1 MISRI
6 FTDRR
11 RLAVLRRV
19 DRPAAVLIAI
29 LQAVVAAI
37 GWFAVEPVVFAITI
51 AAQLAL
57 GGLAAAYVIGPARP
71 DSGLARYAMPAVAGI
86 AATVFGRLIPG
97 GVSVLLVP
105 ILAVLL
111 WSVTYLELR
120 LARGTGGRTIQSLLL
135 TGIVFTGAWGLLG
148 YFDPQTWPT
157 PLLLLAILTVPLAI
171 RAAEA
176 RGALGAEAVGQALL
190 HVLVVFQIGLAVS
203 LLNVQLQLTSAI
215 IALAFYTWG
224 GAVDALRGDAS
235 GRAVAAEF
243 GSLMLIGLVTGL
255 LLHRPL

>member
-1 MISRI
+1 MIGRI
-6 FTDRR
+6 FSDRR
-11 RLAVLRRV
+11 RLAILKRV

-29 LQAVVAAI
+29 LQAIVAAV
-37 GWFAVEPVVFAITI
+37 GWFALEPVVLAITI

-71 DSGLARYAMPAVAGI
+71 DSGFARYAMPAVAGI

-120 LARGTGGRTIQSLLL
+120 LARGTGGRTIQNLLL
-135 TGIVFTGAWGLLG
+135 TAIVFTGAWGLLG
-148 YFDPQTWPT
+148 YFGAQTWPS
-157 PLLLLAILTVPLAI
+157 PILLLAILTVPLAI

-176 RGALGAEAVGQALL
+176 RGALGAEAVGQAVL
-190 HVLVVFQIGLAVS
+190 HVLVVVQVGLAVS
-203 LLNVQLQLTSAI
+203 LLNVQLQLTAAI

-243 GSLMLIGLVTGL
+243 GSLMLIGLVAGL
-255 LLHRPL
+255 LLTRS

>member
-1 MISRI
+1 VISRI

-19 DRPAAVLIAI
+19 DRPAAVLIAV
-29 LQAVVAAI
+29 LQAVVAAV
-37 GWFAVEPVVFAITI
+37 GWFTTEPVVFAITI

-97 GVSVLLVP
+97 GLSVLLVP

-120 LARGTGGRTIQSLLL
+120 LARGTGGRTIQNLLL

-148 YFDPQTWPT
+148 YFEDQIWPT
-157 PLLLLAILTVPLAI
+157 PLVLLAILTVPLAI

-176 RGALGAEAVGQALL
+176 RGALGAEAIGQALL
-190 HVLVVFQIGLAVS
+190 HVLVVFQIGVAVS

-235 GRAVAAEF
+235 GRAVALEF

>member
-1 MISRI
+1 MINRI

-11 RLAVLRRV
+11 GLAILRQL

-29 LQAVVAAI
+29 LQAVVAAV
-37 GWFAVEPVVFAITI
+37 GWFANEPVVLAITI
-51 AAQLAL
+51 ALQLAL

-97 GVSVLLVP
+97 GLSLLLVP
-105 ILAVLL
+105 IVAVLL

-120 LARGTGGRTIQSLLL
+120 LARGTGGRTIQNLLL

-148 YFDPQTWPT
+148 YFGGQTWPT
-157 PLLLLAILTVPLAI
+157 PLILLAILTLPLAI

-176 RGALGAEAVGQALL
+176 RGALGAEALGQSLL
-190 HVLVVFQIGLAVS
+190 HLLVVFQVGLAVS
-203 LLNVQLQLTSAI
+203 LLNVQLQLTAAI

-224 GAVDALRGDAS
+224 GAVDALRGDSS

-243 GSLMLIGLVTGL
+243 GSLVLVGLVAGL
-255 LLHRPL
+255 LLHRP

>member
-1 MISRI
+1 MIGRI
-6 FTDRR
+6 FGNRR
-11 RLAVLRRV
+11 RVAILRRV

-37 GWFAVEPVVFAITI
+37 GWFALEPVLLAITI

-71 DSGLARYAMPAVAGI
+71 DSGFARYAMPAVAGI

-97 GVSVLLVP
+97 GLSVLLVP

-120 LARGTGGRTIQSLLL
+120 LARGTGGSTIQNLLL

-148 YFDPQTWPT
+148 YFGAEAWPS
-157 PLLLLAILTVPLAI
+157 PMILLAILTAPLAI

-176 RGALGAEAVGQALL
+176 RGALGAEAIGQSLL
-190 HVLVVFQIGLAVS
+190 HVLVVFQIGVAVS
-203 LLNVQLQLTSAI
+203 LLNVQLQLTAAI
-215 IALAFYTWG
+215 IALSFYTWG
-224 GAVDALRGDAS
+224 GAVDALRGEAS

-243 GSLMLIGLVTGL
+243 GSLVLIGLVAGL
-255 LLHRPL
+255 LLHRP

>member
-1 MISRI
+1 VINRI
-6 FTDRR
+6 FTDRQG
-11 RLAVLRRV
+11 LAVLRRL

-29 LQAVVAAI
+29 LQAIVAAV
-37 GWFAVEPVVFAITI
+37 GWFANEPVVLAITI

-86 AATVFGRLIPG
+86 SATIFGRLIPG
-97 GVSVLLVP
+97 GLSLLLVP
-105 ILAVLL
+105 IVAVLL

-120 LARGTGGRTIQSLLL
+120 LARGTGGRTIQNLLL

-148 YFDPQTWPT
+148 YFGAQTWPT
-157 PLLLLAILTVPLAI
+157 PLILLAILAVPLAL

-176 RGALGAEAVGQALL
+176 RGALGSEAIGQSLL
-190 HVLVVFQIGLAVS
+190 HVLVVFQVGLAVS
-203 LLNVQLQLTSAI
+203 LMNVQLQLTAAI
-215 IALAFYTWG
+215 IALAFYTWA
-224 GAVDALRGDAS
+224 GAVDALRGEAS

-243 GSLMLIGLVTGL
+243 GSLVLVGLVAGL
-255 LLHRPL
+255 LLHRP

>member
-1 MISRI
+1 VINRI

-11 RLAVLRRV
+11 GLAVLRQL
-19 DRPAAVLIAI
+19 DRPAAVLIAM
-29 LQAVVAAI
+29 LQAVVAAV
-37 GWFAVEPVVFAITI
+37 GWFAIEPVVLAITI

-97 GVSVLLVP
+97 GLSLLLVP
-105 ILAVLL
+105 IVAVLL

-120 LARGTGGRTIQSLLL
+120 LARGTGGRTIQNLLL

-148 YFDPQTWPT
+148 YFGAETWPT
-157 PLLLLAILTVPLAI
+157 PLILLAILTLPLAI

-176 RGALGAEAVGQALL
+176 RGALGSEALGQSLL
-190 HVLVVFQIGLAVS
+190 HVLVVFQVGLAVS
-203 LLNVQLQLTSAI
+203 LLNVQLQLTAAI

-224 GAVDALRGDAS
+224 GAVHALRGDAS

-243 GSLMLIGLVTGL
+243 GSLMLVGLVAGL
-255 LLHRPL
+255 LLHRP

>member
-1 MISRI
+1 VINRI

-11 RLAVLRRV
+11 RLAILRRV
-19 DRPAAVLIAI
+19 DRPAAVLIAV

-37 GWFAVEPVVFAITI
+37 GWFALEPVVLAITI

-71 DSGLARYAMPAVAGI
+71 DSGFARYAMPAVAGI

-120 LARGTGGRTIQSLLL
+120 IARGTGGRTIQNLLL

-148 YFDPQTWPT
+148 YFGAQTWPT
-157 PLLLLAILTVPLAI
+157 PLLLLAFLTAPLAI

-176 RGALGAEAVGQALL
+176 RGTLGAEAIGQSLL
-190 HVLVVFQIGLAVS
+190 HVLVVFQVGVAVS
-203 LLNVQLQLTSAI
+203 LLNVQLQLTAAI
-215 IALAFYTWG
+215 IALAFYAWG

-255 LLHRPL
+255 LLYRP